1 MGLPLSSVSSSAN
14 SSMFFSSRSASRQS
28 SLPRSLADIFCHAP
42 PRSSKALRAA
52 LTARSTSAA
61 PASATWVMTS
71 PVAGLMES
79 KVLEVATHSPPIR
92 SLPGSTF
99 VLLATSISFHH
110 KPFFHHR
117 GHRDHRGIKNL
128 KPDSGKTPS
137 RSNHQRKRSKHY
149 KLCFFVC
156 FSSVFSVSS
165 VVNQLLFCCEGCRP
179 LLHVRGQP
187 FLRIFALEQ

>member
-14 SSMFFSSRSASRQS
+14 SSMFFSSRSARRQS
-28 SLPRSLADIFCHAP
+28 SLPRSLADIFCHGP
-42 PRSSKALRAA
+42 PRSSRALRAA
-52 LTARSTSAA
+52 LTARSTSAG

-117 GHRDHRGIKNL
+117 GHRDHRGINNL
-128 KPDSGKTPS
+128 KPRFWENTFEIKPPTQTKQTLK
-137 RSNHQRKRSKHY
+137 N
-149 KLCFFVC
+149 
-156 FSSVFSVSS
+156 
-165 VVNQLLFCCEGCRP
+165 LLFR
-179 LLHVRGQP
+179 LF
-187 FLRIFALEQ
+187 FLCVLCVL